1 MLESF
6 NWPTLQQAS
15 RGKPG
20 LITVYKY
27 VHGIRNVKTG
37 PNIPVPTRPEGTP
50 EVLTPVPKTNPP
62 NRTSHHQIPPPPR
75 AVTPHCS
82 SLPEETATALT
93 LSGSLE
99 ALQSILYLKQNLNP
113 SHPSKVEQSL
123 VVFARCRLCNH
134 APRVCVSVE
143 AVEILYA
150 GTDGN
155 ERDNLTASYLLQGFY
170 TSDTCI
176 REPVMHTKC
185 NLIRTIYRFD

>member
-1 MLESF
+1 MESVTSRPAQISRF
-6 NWPTLQQAS
+6 QQDQKEHRKFSHPCLRPTL
-15 RGKPG
+15 
-20 LITVYKY
+20 
-27 VHGIRNVKTG
+27 
-37 PNIPVPTRPEGTP
+37 PTELHT
-50 EVLTPVPKTNPP
+50 TK
-62 NRTSHHQIPPPPR
+62 SPPPR